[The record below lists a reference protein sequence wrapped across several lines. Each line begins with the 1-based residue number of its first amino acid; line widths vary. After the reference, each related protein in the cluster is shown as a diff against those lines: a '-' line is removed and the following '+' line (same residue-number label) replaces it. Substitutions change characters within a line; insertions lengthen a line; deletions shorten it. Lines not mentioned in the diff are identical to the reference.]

1 MNDLSAIFA
10 RIETGDAQA
19 FDELLPIVY
28 EELRQMASRQM
39 AREPPGQTLQ
49 TTALVH
55 EAYLR
60 LVGSN
65 QNWDGKGHFFT
76 AAAEAMRRILVE
88 RARSKQSLKRGGQRK
103 RRELGPNLAAAGPD
117 PEEVV
122 LVNDLLDALAAE
134 RPEVAEL
141 FKLHYFAGFNISEA
155 GRAIGISSSTAHRHW
170 VYARA
175 WLYEELKKGDPPC
188 EN

>member
-1 MNDLSAIFA
+1 MTDLTVIFE
-10 RIETGDAQA
+10 RIKNGEGHT

-28 EELRQMASRQM
+28 DELKQLARGQMAKES
-39 AREPPGQTLQ
+39 PGQTLQ

-60 LVGSN
+60 LVGGD
-65 QNWDGKGHFFT
+65 QNWDGRGHFFT

-88 RARSKQSLKRGGQRK
+88 RARGKQTLKRGGQQK
-103 RRELGPNLAAAGPD
+103 RRELGPDLASAGPD

-134 RPEVAEL
+134 RPEVAEI
-141 FKLHYFAGFNISEA
+141 FKLHYFAGFNLSEA
-155 GRAIGISSSTAHRHW
+155 GQAIGISSSTAHRHW

-175 WLYEELKKGDPPC
+175 WLYEEMKKGD
-188 EN
+188 